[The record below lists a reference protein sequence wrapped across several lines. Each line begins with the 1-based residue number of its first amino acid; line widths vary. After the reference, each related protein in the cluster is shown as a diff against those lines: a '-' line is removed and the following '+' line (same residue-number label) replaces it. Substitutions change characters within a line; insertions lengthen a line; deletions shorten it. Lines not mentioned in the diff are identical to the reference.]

1 MTIFCDQAAS
11 QTQLLK
17 ERKLKQEIRGGLDMT
32 SKLMDYFNKQPR
44 TGVLSTAS
52 KDGKVDSALFG
63 SPNMIDEKTVVIAT
77 GKNRTFSNL
86 QENPYAIYMIMEQD
100 TDWKGIRVYLKLKD
114 SATSGEMLDTIK
126 SQIAKMAGE
135 EAAQMM
141 YATVTFEITEL
152 RPLVDMGQGW
162 ENSI

>member
-1 MTIFCDQAAS
+1 
-11 QTQLLK
+11 
-17 ERKLKQEIRGGLDMT
+17 
-32 SKLMDYFNKQPR
+32 MDYFNKQPR
-44 TGVLSTAS
+44 IGVLSTSS
-52 KDGKVDSALFG
+52 KDGKVDSAVFG
-63 SPNMIDEKTVVIAT
+63 SPQMIDEKTVVVAT

-86 QENPYAIYMIMEQD
+86 QENPYAMFLIMEPGAD
-100 TDWKGIRVYLKLKD
+100 IMAWKGIRVYMKMKE

-126 SQIAKMAGE
+126 SHIAKMAGE

-141 YATVTFEITEL
+141 YATVTFEIIEL